1 MSQRQRKGWLIS
13 LITETQIKTT
23 QRHHFLPIGLQKI
36 QKLTDQALK
45 KKEVLFISEGHTKW
59 SNPCRG
65 KSVTSAKL
73 WKAVYTRQF
82 IKTAPTAAEGRWQPT
97 GSSGGTE
104 WSVANPRWAIPQGTR
119 DRAGAVLERSP
130 GHWRMRNTGQGAGS
144 VLLPTL
150 GWRLHDQCAHD
161 THLDT

>member
-1 MSQRQRKGWLIS
+1 MSQRQRKGWLTS

-23 QRHHFLPIGLQKI
+23 QRHHFLPTGLQKI

-45 KKEVLFISEGHTKW
+45 KKEVLSISEGHTKW

-65 KSVTSAKL
+65 KSITSIKL
-73 WKAVYTRQF
+73 WKAIFKRQL
-82 IKTAPTAAEGRWQPT
+82 KAAEGRWQST

-104 WSVANPRWAIPQGTR
+104 WSVANPRWAIRQGTR
-119 DRAGAVLERSP
+119 GRAGAALERSP
-130 GHWRMRNTGQGAGS
+130 GHWRVRNTGRGAGS

-150 GWRLHDQCAHD
+150 GWRLHDQRAHD